1 MALPCGITQSLSHSR
16 HNAATLSVGCCSRPF
31 SGRSPGSKVVTGELA
46 AHYHVA
52 SNRQLLVEEAEPSR
66 ESDLSHVWE
75 QPMRTRHAFVLIAVT
90 VYCSAGIAAADALV
104 SGPQAGRRLPDN
116 LHPLNITNAEKP
128 SYAGTKTDYTE
139 QFGADPVV
147 LVFARAI
154 TDPLTNLMKKLDAEV
169 GKHKAV
175 RLKAVVVLLS
185 DDDKLERTLG

>member
-1 MALPCGITQSLSHSR
+1 
-16 HNAATLSVGCCSRPF
+16 
-31 SGRSPGSKVVTGELA
+31 
-46 AHYHVA
+46 
-52 SNRQLLVEEAEPSR
+52 
-66 ESDLSHVWE
+66 
-75 QPMRTRHAFVLIAVT
+75 MRTRHAFVLIAVT
-90 VYCSAGIAAADALV
+90 LYCSAGIAAADALV

-169 GKHKAV
+169 GKHKAA

-185 DDDKLERTLG
+185 EDDELERALSELGKRQEIRKVSLAIMREGPKHYKLSQEAEVTVILYKRRTVETNHAFRKGELNQKAIGNLVADVSNLVSQKE